1 MQKEPENIT
10 VNDTVETV
18 IEYDDE
24 EVEKEEDDVIIDP
37 NLVQIRATPAELNH
51 RILSFIERKRQQV
64 NIVNVQEFC
73 CRRDQND
80 ENDNSCARVDAIL
93 IRRKDSKS
101 HVKVHRVLNA
111 WGPQT
116 VDQHAYIKLRC
127 RDRPKQIIIIRP
139 YWMKESQPP
148 KKFLE

>member
-1 MQKEPENIT
+1 MIDVEESENIT

-73 CRRDQND
+73 CQRLVNKTFTKRHVILND
-80 ENDNSCARVDAIL
+80 
-93 IRRKDSKS
+93 
-101 HVKVHRVLNA
+101 
-111 WGPQT
+111 
-116 VDQHAYIKLRC
+116 LR
-127 RDRPKQIIIIRP
+127 
-139 YWMKESQPP
+139 
-148 KKFLE
+148 

>member
-1 MQKEPENIT
+1 MIDVEESENIT

-73 CRRDQND
+73 CQRLVNKTFTKKHVILND
-80 ENDNSCARVDAIL
+80 
-93 IRRKDSKS
+93 
-101 HVKVHRVLNA
+101 
-111 WGPQT
+111 
-116 VDQHAYIKLRC
+116 LR
-127 RDRPKQIIIIRP
+127 
-139 YWMKESQPP
+139 
-148 KKFLE
+148 